1 MLRQS
6 MISVRVWRARC
17 APPVGLGRGGGQYS
31 MLIRPRR
38 DRQERLWCHCLTP
51 YLVEPLLGATQHHWH
66 RHHLMPQ
73 RNYTE

>member
-1 MLRQS
+1 VLRQS
-6 MISVRVWRARC
+6 MTSVRYGVRDVRHGPGSAEV
-17 APPVGLGRGGGQYS
+17 AGSYS
-31 MLIRPRR
+31 MFIRPRR

-51 YLVEPLLGATQHHWH
+51 YLVEPLLEATQHHWH